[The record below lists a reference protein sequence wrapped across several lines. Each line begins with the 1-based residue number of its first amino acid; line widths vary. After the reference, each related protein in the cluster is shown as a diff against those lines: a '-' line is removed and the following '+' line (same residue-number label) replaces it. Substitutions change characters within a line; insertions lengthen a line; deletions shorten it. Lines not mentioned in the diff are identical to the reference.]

1 MEVVVG
7 TKKEED
13 IKRISK
19 VIENFE
25 MWKSQYE
32 IVLNKLFAEGRKMN
46 SWSQEEM
53 MKLALSGVKYVNAC
67 DELVSEHSK
76 LEDGHVESMK
86 ETKEMFGLLD
96 GLMGVIGKIQLKN
109 LIKIFPVDKNYDG
122 EKYGSKDY
130 FFTMDV
136 LREKG
141 MDTCVGKENVFDLLW
156 DYENSELRN
165 FMCVVMDKVKKIHA
179 FETGEYLTE
188 KFLHELGVESYTM
201 DKENGILINNETGEI
216 YPQGEN
222 KETTFEFLD

>member
-7 TKKEED
+7 TKKEGD
-13 IKRISK
+13 IKRIGK

-25 MWKSQYE
+25 VWKSQYE
-32 IVLNKLFAEGRKMN
+32 IVLNNLFTDGRTMD
-46 SWSQEEM
+46 SWTQEEM

-67 DELVSEHSK
+67 DELVNENSK
-76 LEDGHVESMK
+76 LKDGHVESLK

-96 GLMGVIGKIQLKN
+96 GLMGVIGRIQLRN

-141 MDTCVGKENVFDLLW
+141 MGTCVGKENVFDLLW
-156 DYENSELRN
+156 DYENNELRN

-179 FETGEYLTE
+179 FETGEDLTE
-188 KFLHELGVESYTM
+188 KFLYELGVESYTL
-201 DKENGILINNETGEI
+201 DKENGTLINNETGEI
-216 YPQGEN
+216 YPQDEN
-222 KETTFEFLD
+222 NGTTFEFLD